1 MRKKTYDVL
10 KKYETIFAEPFPDIC
25 EYFEK
30 LENDEKPSINLEIYS
45 KPLARIRSLKNA
57 LEKLGFYV
65 YKSKHHHLSVSKIP
79 SIGYWLCQVDND
91 GFGYNAG
98 AVGVLLGIPLKEV
111 YEYVKR
117 TGEERFLLKKR
128 RRRNE

>member
-1 MRKKTYDVL
+1 MRKKTNIIL

-30 LENDEKPSINLEIYS
+30 LENDEKPSISLEIYN

-65 YKSKHHHLSVSKIP
+65 YESKHHALSVSKIP
-79 SIGYWLCQVDND
+79 SIAYWLCQMDND
-91 GFGYNAG
+91 GFGYNSG
-98 AVGVLLGIPLKEV
+98 AVGLLLGYSLKEV
-111 YEYVKR
+111 YKYVKR
-117 TGEERFLLKKR
+117 TKEERFRQK
-128 RRRNE
+128 ESS